1 MIITLEDTTA
11 SAVAS
16 RLVDL
21 REEGGAVALGRV
33 LTLIVVADGRPG
45 NEDIEAAIAAA
56 NEASR
61 EHPCRVIVVQPG
73 DGRRATGL
81 DAQIRVGGDAGA
93 SDVVVLN
100 PRGPGRHE
108 VDTLV
113 TPLLLPDAPIVVW
126 WPTEPPESMGA
137 DLLGAMAQRR
147 ISDVGECSDP
157 IAMLHQLATGYT
169 PGDTD
174 LGWAR
179 TTLWRGVVAAAL
191 DVPPYETIR
200 SVRVYGSRTRPSAHL
215 FAGWLAYAL
224 KVPVTLEHVPGSS
237 AVDGLDLERRS
248 GTITM
253 RRPIGGAV
261 LTINTPGQPEQHIA
275 MAKRPL
281 EDCLM
286 EDLRR
291 LDPDEVYQTVLRKG
305 LPKVTVEG

>member
-1 MIITLEDTTA
+1 MIITLTDTTT
-11 SAVAS
+11 SAIAS

-33 LTLIVVADGRPG
+33 LTLIIVTGG
-45 NEDIEAAIAAA
+45 TDIEPAVQAA

-73 DGRRATGL
+73 DGRRSSGL
-81 DAQIRVGGDAGA
+81 DGEIRVGADAGA
-93 SDVVVLN
+93 SDVVVLR

-126 WPTEPPESMGA
+126 WPKEPPADLGA

-147 ISDVGECSDP
+147 ISDVGECGDA
-157 IAMLHQLATGYT
+157 IDLLHRLAQSYA

-174 LGWAR
+174 LSWAR
-179 TTLWRGVVAAAL
+179 TTLWRAVVAAAL
-191 DVPPYETIR
+191 DEPPFEPVR
-200 SVRVYGSRTRPSAHL
+200 SVRVYGSRHRPSTHL

-224 KVPVTLEHVPGSS
+224 KIPVTLEHVPGSS
-237 AVDGLDLERRS
+237 AVDGIDVERRR
-248 GTITM
+248 GTVTM
-253 RRPIGGAV
+253 RRPSGSAEV
-261 LTINTPGQPEQHIA
+261 TISHQGQPDRKIA

-291 LDPDEVYQTVLRKG
+291 LDPDEVYHKVLTRG
-305 LPKVTVEG
+305 LAKVTVVE

>member
-1 MIITLEDTTA
+1 MKISLADTTA

-16 RLVDL
+16 KLVDL

-33 LTLIVVADGRPG
+33 LTLIVVADGA
-45 NEDIEAAIAAA
+45 DIETAIAAA
-56 NEASR
+56 NVASM
-61 EHPCRVIVVQPG
+61 EHPCRVIVIKPG
-73 DGRRATGL
+73 DGRRAAGL
-81 DAQIRVGGDAGA
+81 DAEIRVGADAGA
-93 SDVVVLN
+93 SDVVVLE
-100 PRGPGRHE
+100 PRGPGRNE

-126 WPTEPPESMGA
+126 WPKDPPADLGA
-137 DLLGAMAQRR
+137 DLLGKMAQRR
-147 ISDVGECSDP
+147 ISDVGECGNA
-157 IAMLHQLATGYT
+157 IELLRLLADAYT

-174 LGWAR
+174 LSWAR

-191 DVPPYETIR
+191 DERPYDSVRE
-200 SVRVYGSRTRPSAHL
+200 VRVYGSKNRPSAHL

-224 KVPVTLEHVPGSS
+224 KIPVTLEHVPGSS
-237 AVDGLDLERRS
+237 AVDGIDLVRRS

-253 RRPIGGAV
+253 RRPVGSAV
-261 LTINTPGQPEQHIA
+261 VTIEHPDQPERRIA

-291 LDPDEVYQTVLRKG
+291 LDPDETYQLALVKG

>member
-1 MIITLEDTTA
+1 VKIHLKDTTA
-11 SAVAS
+11 GAIAS
-16 RLVDL
+16 RLVAL

-33 LTLIVVADGRPG
+33 LTLIVVADGS
-45 NEDIEAAIAAA
+45 EIETAIQAA
-56 NEASR
+56 NQASM
-61 EHPCRVIVVQPG
+61 EHPCRVIVVAPG

-81 DAQIRVGGDAGA
+81 DAEIRVGADAGA
-93 SDVVVLN
+93 SDVIVLH
-100 PRGPGRHE
+100 PRGPGRDQ

-126 WPTEPPESMGA
+126 WPKEPPADGET
-137 DLLGAMAQRR
+137 DLLGQMAQRR

-157 IAMLHQLATGYT
+157 IERLHHLADTYS

-179 TTLWRGVVAAAL
+179 TTLWRGVVAASL
-191 DVPPYETIR
+191 DIPPYESVR
-200 SVRVYGSRTRPSAHL
+200 EVRVYGSKSRPSAHL
-215 FAGWLAYAL
+215 FSGWLAFAL
-224 KVPVTLEHVPGSS
+224 KMSVTLEHVPGSS
-237 AVDGLDLERRS
+237 AVDGIDIVRRS

-253 RRPIGGAV
+253 RRPVGGAV
-261 LTINTPGQPEQHIA
+261 VTINMPGQPEQKIA

-291 LDPDEVYQTVLRKG
+291 LDPDEIYQAALTKG
-305 LPKVTVEG
+305 LPKVTVES

>member
-1 MIITLEDTTA
+1 MIITLEDTTT
-11 SAVAS
+11 SAIAG
-16 RLVDL
+16 RLVAL

-33 LTLIVVADGRPG
+33 LTLVVVADGA
-45 NEDIEAAIAAA
+45 DIEPAIDAA

-61 EHPCRVIVVQPG
+61 EHPCRVIVVEPG
-73 DGRRATGL
+73 DGRRAAGL
-81 DAQIRVGGDAGA
+81 DAEIRVGGDAGA
-93 SDVVVLN
+93 SDVIVLR
-100 PRGPGRHE
+100 PRGPGRNE

-126 WPTEPPESMGA
+126 WPKQPPEDMSK

-157 IAMLHQLATGYT
+157 IGLLHRLAETYA

-179 TTLWRGVVAAAL
+179 TTLWRGVVAAAF
-191 DVPPYETIR
+191 DIPPYESVR
-200 SVRVYGSRTRPSAHL
+200 SVRVYGSKTRPSAHL
-215 FAGWLAYAL
+215 FSGWLAYAL
-224 KVPVTLEHVPGSS
+224 KIPVTLEHVPGSS
-237 AVDGLDLERRS
+237 AVDGIDIERRS

-261 LTINTPGQPEQHIA
+261 VTINLPGHPEQRIA

-291 LDPDEVYQTVLRKG
+291 LDPDEVYQLVLTKG